1 VESIIID
8 GISVTMRSIVAEMPG
23 SAKQVVRIFSDRQ
36 VVTQIDLSE
45 ARILRDWLKAQ
56 LVAGVGLKIT
66 AGMLSADTLSRVC
79 ETSVGWMRL
88 QFSPNAAND
97 YVAQTANW

>member
-1 VESIIID
+1 METIIIN
-8 GISVTMRSIVAEMPG
+8 GISSTMRSIVAELPG
-23 SAKQVVRIFSDRQ
+23 SAKQVVRIFSDHG
-36 VVTQIDLSE
+36 VMTQIDLSE

-66 AGMLSADTLSRVC
+66 AELVPSDLLSRVC
-79 ETSVGWMRL
+79 ETNVGWMKL